1 MRLAGSTGRK
11 NDAKNWHLCTV
22 TQICQDVS
30 SQLRHVWTIGK
41 TLVKQQCVPHM
52 PAEYGEIGPLAA
64 EIGSVVWGTPTN
76 FNGFHV
82 LPLLL
87 QRRRSPEANQTFRD
101 VWPSICFV
109 HYVYISGAV
118 APRQNFARCKIYFTS
133 KSCVRLY
140 WHRYCTALQQLTS
153 AKLCGVVQVM
163 ELRNCRRGRHLY
175 SAGRPSRWASAHILV
190 LCCSTCV
197 LIGECMLLS
206 CSVLFFPYHAN
217 RLAWGTSP

>member
-1 MRLAGSTGRK
+1 MWLAGSTGRK

-52 PAEYGEIGPLAA
+52 PAEYGELGPLAA

-87 QRRRSPEANQTFRD
+87 QRRRSPEAN
-101 VWPSICFV
+101 
-109 HYVYISGAV
+109 A
-118 APRQNFARCKIYFTS
+118 RQNCAMVRRWRFVAFCVLYFQ
-133 KSCVRLY
+133 R
-140 WHRYCTALQQLTS
+140 TACSTFQTCILN
-153 AKLCGVVQVM
+153 LCGSMVDILPPTA
-163 ELRNCRRGRHLY
+163 EIRRGIE
-175 SAGRPSRWASAHILV
+175 G
-190 LCCSTCV
+190 
-197 LIGECMLLS
+197 
-206 CSVLFFPYHAN
+206 
-217 RLAWGTSP
+217 